1 MPKRS
6 EVKRSLRG
14 RAENEP
20 PLGLQDWPKFN
31 YSITDAMPLAHCDV
45 AITPACIRAMY
56 NFTQGTSAVPHN
68 ELGIFEDIGDIYS
81 QEDLDEFF
89 RTLQPRIPQG
99 THPILN
105 SVDGGTAPTT
115 VADAGPESNL
125 DFQISYPIIWPQNSV
140 LFQTDDPVYEANYTF
155 LGFFN
160 NLLDA
165 IDGSYCSYTS
175 DGITGNSPGLDPQ
188 YPNPAPGGY
197 KGQLQC
203 SVYKPT
209 NVISLSYGFQEANLP
224 PNYLKRQCNEYM
236 KLGEIGP
243 ASSRR
248 ALMLT
253 STQDCKAFPLSW
265 PLETVAS
272 QVIPVTVTQTAAS
285 RMAQSLALNFR
296 PHVHM

>member
-1 MPKRS
+1 
-6 EVKRSLRG
+6 
-14 RAENEP
+14 
-20 PLGLQDWPKFN
+20 
-31 YSITDAMPLAHCDV
+31 MPLAHCDV
-45 AITPACIRAMY
+45 AITPAGIRAMY

-68 ELGIFEDIGDIYS
+68 ELGIFENIGDIYS

-175 DGITGNSPGLDPQ
+175 DGITGNFM
-188 YPNPAPGGY
+188 
-197 KGQLQC
+197 
-203 SVYKPT
+203 PT
-209 NVISLSYGFQEANLP
+209 STA
-224 PNYLKRQCNEYM
+224 
-236 KLGEIGP
+236 
-243 ASSRR
+243 
-248 ALMLT
+248 T
-253 STQDCKAFPLSW
+253 STQMIIPGAMYFRAAKCLQIGLAIS
-265 PLETVAS
+265 ETFSSNPIIVF
-272 QVIPVTVTQTAAS
+272 
-285 RMAQSLALNFR
+285 MALMA
-296 PHVHM
+296 

>member
-1 MPKRS
+1 MGKSHSIGFDRLATGLMQCPRYHVDEDVAEHIDYITPGIKLLITHMPKRS

-20 PLGLQDWPKFN
+20 PLGLQDWPTFN

-140 LFQTDDPVYEANYTF
+140 LFQTDDPVYEANYTL

-203 SVYKPT
+203 GVYKPT

-224 PNYLKRQCNEYM
+224 PSYLKRQCNEYM
-236 KLGEIGP
+236 KLGEI
-243 ASSRR
+243 AS
-248 ALMLT
+248 
-253 STQDCKAFPLSW
+253 C
-265 PLETVAS
+265 
-272 QVIPVTVTQTAAS
+272 
-285 RMAQSLALNFR
+285 
-296 PHVHM
+296 